1 MIGYGTMTKA
11 SNLFFG
17 ALVVVLVALVG
28 WLALGRAGV
37 VPQNNVPVK
46 QPSTKHKTAYLSK
59 NDETLK
65 VDTIGPRKWKMI
77 DIHEHAKGEV
87 EARQLL
93 KAMDKLGI
101 QRVALM
107 ASTTY
112 TLTLDPKYGFEGFK
126 ENGDALLEIKKK
138 WPDRFSA
145 FVTFDPCDGSDNL
158 AYVKDAVARGAD
170 GVKLYLGHGASTP
183 RFAFHCQPI
192 NHPSM
197 MPFWAWVEEVQL
209 PVLIHVNLEKYW
221 DEMLDVFEKHP
232 YLRVTLPHFGLH
244 KNTGPRLQRLGFL
257 LERYPNVYTDV
268 SFGFHT
274 FQVEGFEALAA
285 NRTRSRD
292 FFRKHKDKIMYA
304 SDMVLEPTKDE
315 PYIDNTLRSYAQ
327 FLEMEKWRFFLV
339 PDFTMHG
346 MGLDD
351 ETLRTIYEVAPKNFL
366 LLDDKGMPPDRSKN
380 PKVEVPR
387 PPMGKLTPEMIPQLP
402 KPAPKPPKGS
412 APAPAPAAPGTP
424 SSVDD
429 EDDKSKEAG
438 CELESDGEGDDEG
451 A

>member
-1 MIGYGTMTKA
+1 MTKA

-17 ALVVVLVALVG
+17 ALVVVLVAVVG

-37 VPQNNVPVK
+37 VPRSQPT
-46 QPSTKHKTAYLSK
+46 QSPSTKHKTAYLSQ
-59 NDETLK
+59 DDTSLK
-65 VDTIGPRKWKMI
+65 ATDIGPRKWKMI
-77 DIHEHAKGEV
+77 DIHEHAQGEV
-87 EARQLL
+87 EALELL
-93 KAMDKLGI
+93 KAMDRLGI

-112 TLTLDPKYGFEGFK
+112 TLTLDPKYGYEGYK
-126 ENGDALLEIKKK
+126 ENGEALIAIKKK

-145 FVTFDPCDGSDNL
+145 FVTFDPCDGTDHV

-170 GVKLYLGHGASTP
+170 GVKLYLGHGATTP

-192 NHPSM
+192 NHESM
-197 MPFWAWVEEVQL
+197 MPFWAYVEETQL

-221 DEMLDVFEKHP
+221 DEILDVLEKHP

-257 LERYPNVYTDV
+257 LDRYPNVYTDV

-274 FQVEGFEALAA
+274 FQVDGFETLAA

-292 FFRKHKDKIMYA
+292 FFKQHKEKIMYA
-304 SDMVLEPTKDE
+304 SDMVLEPTKDQA
-315 PYIDNTLRSYAQ
+315 YIDDTLRSYAQ

-351 ETLRTIYEVAPKNFL
+351 DTLRVIYEVAPKNFL
-366 LLDDKGMPPDRSKN
+366 LLDDKGLSPDRTKN
-380 PKVEVPR
+380 PVVVVPR
-387 PPMGKLTPEMIPQLP
+387 SPIAPLTPEMVPQLP
-402 KPAPKPPKGS
+402 KPGPKAPKGAPN
-412 APAPAPAAPGTP
+412 APADDDDGQPA
-424 SSVDD
+424 
-429 EDDKSKEAG
+429 EQSKQAG
-438 CELESDGEGDDEG
+438 CEHESDADDVE
-451 A
+451 

>member
-1 MIGYGTMTKA
+1 MTKA

-17 ALVVVLVALVG
+17 ALVVVLVSLVA
-28 WLALGRAGV
+28 WLALGKAGV
-37 VPQNNVPVK
+37 VDGPRSVPVK
-46 QPSTKHKTAYLSK
+46 TPSTKHKNAYLK
-59 NDETLK
+59 EDDPTLK
-65 VDTIGPRKWKMI
+65 KETIGPRKWKMI
-77 DIHEHAKGEV
+77 DVHEHAKGEV

-126 ENGDALLEIKKK
+126 ENGDALIEIKKK

-158 AYVKDAVARGAD
+158 AYVKDAVSRGAD
-170 GVKLYLGHGASTP
+170 GVKLYLGHGATTP

-221 DEMLDVFEKHP
+221 DEILDVFEKHP
-232 YLRVTLPHFGLH
+232 HVRVTLPHFGLH

-257 LERYPNVYTDV
+257 LERYPNVYTDI
-268 SFGFHT
+268 SYGFHT
-274 FQVEGFEALAA
+274 FQVDGFETLSA
-285 NRTRSRD
+285 NRTRTRE
-292 FFRKHKDKIMYA
+292 FMRKHKSKILYA
-304 SDMVLEPTKDE
+304 SDMVLEPSKDE
-315 PYIDNTLRSYAQ
+315 TYIDDTLRSYAQ
-327 FLEMEKWRFFLV
+327 HLEMEKWRFFLV

-346 MGLDD
+346 LGLDD
-351 ETLRTIYEVAPKNFL
+351 ETLRHIYEVAPKNFL
-366 LLDDKGMPPDRSKN
+366 LLDDKGMPPDRSKD

-387 PPMGKLTPEMIPQLP
+387 PPVGKLTPEMIPQLP
-402 KPAPKPPKGS
+402 KPSPKKLDKPDGTPKTPKTPKG
-412 APAPAPAAPGTP
+412 PGEA
-424 SSVDD
+424 DD
-429 EDDKSKEAG
+429 GQSNEAG
-438 CELESDGEGDDEG
+438 CEHESDADDE
-451 A
+451 